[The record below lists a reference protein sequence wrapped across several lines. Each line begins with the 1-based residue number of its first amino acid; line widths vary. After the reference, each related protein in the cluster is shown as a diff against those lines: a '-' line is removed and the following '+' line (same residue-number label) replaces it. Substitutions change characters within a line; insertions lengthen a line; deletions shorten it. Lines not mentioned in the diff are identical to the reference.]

1 MALKDKEKQDY
12 DSYDSYESML
22 NQPLEPVNQARGAGG
37 TSGGVGT
44 FLIGLAMAI
53 AGGYLFLQ
61 NVNVY
66 TSPWLIYGYNGFGM
80 SLFPLLAGIGMLFFN
95 GKSKVGWLLTFAGA
109 IIIFVGI
116 IANLNVYFQNQ
127 SLFNV
132 LTILILLV
140 GGLGLV
146 ARSLKE
152 K

>member
-1 MALKDKEKQDY
+1 MALQDKEKQDY
-12 DSYDSYESML
+12 DGYESML
-22 NQPLEPVNQARGAGG
+22 NQPLEPVNRTRGAGG

-109 IIIFVGI
+109 IIIFIGI

>member
-12 DSYDSYESML
+12 ESYQSMFD
-22 NQPLEPVNQARGAGG
+22 QQMEPVEKKRGAGG
-37 TSGGVGT
+37 TAGGVGT

-66 TSPWLIYGYNGFGM
+66 TSPWMIYGYNGFGM

-95 GKSKVGWLLTFAGA
+95 GKSKIGWLLTFAGA

-116 IANLNVYFQNQ
+116 IANLNVYFHNQ

>member
-12 DSYDSYESML
+12 ESYQSMFD
-22 NQPLEPVNQARGAGG
+22 QQMEPVEKKRGAGG

-66 TSPWLIYGYNGFGM
+66 TSPWMIYGYNGFGM

-95 GKSKVGWLLTFAGA
+95 GKSKIGWLLTFGGA

-116 IANLNVYFQNQ
+116 IANLNVYFHNQ

>member
-12 DSYDSYESML
+12 ENYQSMFD
-22 NQPLEPVNQARGAGG
+22 QQMEPVEKKRGAGG

-44 FLIGLAMAI
+44 FLVGLAMAI

-66 TSPWLIYGYNGFGM
+66 TSPWMIYGYNGFGM

-95 GKSKVGWLLTFAGA
+95 GKSKVGWLLTFGGA

-116 IANLNVYFQNQ
+116 IANLNVYFHNQ

-152 K
+152 R

>member
-1 MALKDKEKQDY
+1 MALQDKEKQDY
-12 DSYDSYESML
+12 DGYESML
-22 NQPLEPVNQARGAGG
+22 NQPLESVNRTRGAGG
-37 TSGGVGT
+37 TSGGIGT

-66 TSPWLIYGYNGFGM
+66 TLPWLIYGYNGFGM
-80 SLFPLLAGIGMLFFN
+80 SLFPLLAGIGLLFFN
-95 GKSKVGWLLTFAGA
+95 GKSKIGWLLTFAGA

-116 IANLNVYFQNQ
+116 IANLSVYFQNQ

-140 GGLGLV
+140 GGLGLI

>member
-12 DSYDSYESML
+12 ESYQSMFD
-22 NQPLEPVNQARGAGG
+22 QQMEPVEKKRGAGG

-66 TSPWLIYGYNGFGM
+66 TSPWMIYGYNGFGM
-80 SLFPLLAGIGMLFFN
+80 SLFPLLAGIGLLFFN

-116 IANLNVYFQNQ
+116 IANLNVYFHNQ

>member
-12 DSYDSYESML
+12 ENYQSMFD
-22 NQPLEPVNQARGAGG
+22 QQMEPVEKKRGAGG

-66 TSPWLIYGYNGFGM
+66 TSPWMIYGYNGFGM

-116 IANLNVYFQNQ
+116 IANLNVYFHNQ

>member
-12 DSYDSYESML
+12 ENYQSMFD
-22 NQPLEPVNQARGAGG
+22 QQMEPVEKKRGAGG

-44 FLIGLAMAI
+44 FLVGLAMAI

-66 TSPWLIYGYNGFGM
+66 TSPWMIYGYNGFGM
-80 SLFPLLAGIGMLFFN
+80 LLFPLLAGIGMLFFN
-95 GKSKVGWLLTFAGA
+95 GKSKVGWLLTFGGA

-116 IANLNVYFQNQ
+116 IANLNVYFHNQ

-152 K
+152 R

>member
-12 DSYDSYESML
+12 DSYQSMFD
-22 NQPLEPVNQARGAGG
+22 QQMEPVEKKRGAGG

-66 TSPWLIYGYNGFGM
+66 TSPWMIYGYNGFGM

-116 IANLNVYFQNQ
+116 IANLNVYFHNQ

>member
-12 DSYDSYESML
+12 DSYESML
-22 NQPLEPVNQARGAGG
+22 NQPLEPINRTRGAGG

-66 TSPWLIYGYNGFGM
+66 TSPWMIYGYNGFGM

-95 GKSKVGWLLTFAGA
+95 GKSKIGWLLTFGGA

-116 IANLNVYFQNQ
+116 IANLNVYFHNQ

>member
-12 DSYDSYESML
+12 ESYQSMFD
-22 NQPLEPVNQARGAGG
+22 QQIEPVEKKRGAGG

-66 TSPWLIYGYNGFGM
+66 TSPWMIYGYNGFGM

-116 IANLNVYFQNQ
+116 IANLNVYFHNQ

>member
-1 MALKDKEKQDY
+1 MALQDKEKQDY
-12 DSYDSYESML
+12 DSYQSVL
-22 NQPLEPVNQARGAGG
+22 NQPLEPINQRRGAGG

-66 TSPWLIYGYNGFGM
+66 TSPWMIYGYNGFGL

-140 GGLGLV
+140 GGIGLV

-152 K
+152 R

>member
-12 DSYDSYESML
+12 DSYQSMFD
-22 NQPLEPVNQARGAGG
+22 QQMEPVEKKRGAGG

-66 TSPWLIYGYNGFGM
+66 TSPWMIYGYNGFGM

-116 IANLNVYFQNQ
+116 IANLNVYFHNQ

-152 K
+152 R

>member
-12 DSYDSYESML
+12 DSYQSMFD
-22 NQPLEPVNQARGAGG
+22 QQMEPVEKKRGAGG

-53 AGGYLFLQ
+53 VGGYLFLQ

-66 TSPWLIYGYNGFGM
+66 TSPWMIYGYNGFGM

-116 IANLNVYFQNQ
+116 IANLNVYFHNQ